1 MNTENTLFPWGFA
14 RLQQFL
20 SSHNVTPVKQL
31 PNWLNHYFSH
41 NQLVPRRKRNDKGH
55 VYLIGAGPG
64 DAELLT
70 LKAHRLIQQA
80 DVVMYDW
87 LVNPDIIKMI
97 PRHVERVFV
106 GKKCGRHS
114 MQQADI
120 CQLMVEVALTGKNI
134 VRLKGGDPAIFAR
147 AAEEC
152 EMLAKH
158 HIDFAIVPGITA
170 ASGASAYAG
179 IPLTHRECAQSVRFI
194 TAHLSSEKSAT
205 GELSS
210 EKSATGELSSEESA
224 TGELSSEKS
233 ATGELSSEKS
243 ATGELSSEESAT
255 GELSS
260 EKSATGE
267 LKSPTGEPN
276 WQALVAGA
284 RASQSSNKGETLVF
298 YMGLKRIDIIMQ
310 RLTTH
315 GLMASTPVAVI
326 DQATTAQQQVC
337 IGTLENIA
345 QRVLERNF
353 QGPAVTIVG
362 EVVNKRHDVN
372 LSLLSPSAHELSVNT

>member
-1 MNTENTLFPWGFA
+1 MNTENTLLPSVLQ

-20 SSHNVTPVKQL
+20 SSHNAKTTHQL
-31 PNWLNHYFSH
+31 PNWLKHYFTN
-41 NQLVPRRKRNDKGH
+41 NQFVQRNKRGDKGH

-97 PRHVERVFV
+97 PSHVERVFV

-120 CQLMVEVALTGKNI
+120 CQLMIQVALTGKNI

-152 EMLAKH
+152 DILAKH
-158 HIDFAIVPGITA
+158 HINFAIVPGITA

-194 TAHLSSEKSAT
+194 TAHLKSAT
-205 GELSS
+205 D
-210 EKSATGELSSEESA
+210 
-224 TGELSSEKS
+224 
-233 ATGELSSEKS
+233 
-243 ATGELSSEESAT
+243 
-255 GELSS
+255 
-260 EKSATGE
+260 
-267 LKSPTGEPN
+267 EPN

-284 RASQSSNKGETLVF
+284 SASHGETLVF
-298 YMGLKRIDIIMQ
+298 YMGLKRIETIMQ
-310 RLTTH
+310 RLETH
-315 GLMASTPVAVI
+315 GLAVNTPVAVV
-326 DQATTAQQQVC
+326 DQACTQQQVC

-345 QRVLERNF
+345 KRVTERNF

-362 EVVNKRHDVN
+362 EVVNKRHKVN
-372 LSLLSPSAHELSVNT
+372 LSLLSPSVSAHA

>member
-1 MNTENTLFPWGFA
+1 MNTENTLLPSVLQ

-20 SSHNVTPVKQL
+20 SSHNPNPLDQL
-31 PNWLNHYFSH
+31 PNWLKHYFTN
-41 NQLVPRRKRNDKGH
+41 NQFVQRNKRGDKGH

-97 PRHVERVFV
+97 PSHVERVFV

-120 CQLMVEVALTGKNI
+120 CQLMIQVALTGKNI

-152 EMLAKH
+152 DILAKH
-158 HIDFAIVPGITA
+158 HINFAIVPGITA

-194 TAHLSSEKSAT
+194 TAHLKSAT
-205 GELSS
+205 D
-210 EKSATGELSSEESA
+210 
-224 TGELSSEKS
+224 
-233 ATGELSSEKS
+233 
-243 ATGELSSEESAT
+243 
-255 GELSS
+255 
-260 EKSATGE
+260 
-267 LKSPTGEPN
+267 EPN

-284 RASQSSNKGETLVF
+284 SASHGETLVF
-298 YMGLKRIDIIMQ
+298 YMGLKRIETIMQ
-310 RLTTH
+310 RLETH
-315 GLMASTPVAVI
+315 GLAVNTPVAVV
-326 DQATTAQQQVC
+326 DQASTPQQQVC

-345 QRVLERNF
+345 KRVTERNF

-362 EVVNKRHDVN
+362 EVVNKRHKVN
-372 LSLLSPSAHELSVNT
+372 LSLLSPSVSAHA

>member
-1 MNTENTLFPWGFA
+1 MNTENTLLPWGLA

-20 SSHNVTPVKQL
+20 SSHNLNPINQL
-31 PNWLNHYFSH
+31 PNRLNRYFSN
-41 NQLVPRRKRNDKGH
+41 NQLLQRRQRADKGH

-114 MQQADI
+114 MQQTDI
-120 CQLMVEVALTGKNI
+120 CQLMVEVALTGNNI

-152 EMLAKH
+152 DVLAKH
-158 HIDFAIVPGITA
+158 QIDFAIVPGITA

-179 IPLTHRECAQSVRFI
+179 IPLTHRDCAQSVRFI
-194 TAHLSSEKSAT
+194 TAHLKSAT
-205 GELSS
+205 D
-210 EKSATGELSSEESA
+210 
-224 TGELSSEKS
+224 
-233 ATGELSSEKS
+233 
-243 ATGELSSEESAT
+243 
-255 GELSS
+255 
-260 EKSATGE
+260 
-267 LKSPTGEPN
+267 EPN

-284 RASQSSNKGETLVF
+284 SASHGETLVF
-298 YMGLKRIDIIMQ
+298 YMGLKRIETIMQ
-310 RLTTH
+310 RLETH
-315 GLMASTPVAVI
+315 GLAANTPVAVV
-326 DQATTAQQQVC
+326 DQASTAQQQVC
-337 IGTLENIA
+337 IGALGNIA
-345 QRVLERNF
+345 KLVTERNF

-362 EVVNKRHDVN
+362 EVVNKRHQVN
-372 LSLLSPSAHELSVNT
+372 LSLLSKSLTELSVEA

>member
-1 MNTENTLFPWGFA
+1 MNNEITILPWGLG
-14 RLQQFL
+14 RIQQFL
-20 SSHNVTPVKQL
+20 SSHNENSLNQL
-31 PNWLNHYFSH
+31 PNWLNDYFSN
-41 NQLVPRRKRNDKGH
+41 NQFSQRRKRTEKGH

-152 EMLAKH
+152 DILTQH
-158 HIDFAIVPGITA
+158 QIDFAIVPGITA

-194 TAHLSSEKSAT
+194 TAHLKSV
-205 GELSS
+205 
-210 EKSATGELSSEESA
+210 
-224 TGELSSEKS
+224 
-233 ATGELSSEKS
+233 
-243 ATGELSSEESAT
+243 
-255 GELSS
+255 
-260 EKSATGE
+260 KSATGE
-267 LKSPTGEPN
+267 LKSSTDEPN

-284 RASQSSNKGETLVF
+284 NASSSSSNRETLVF

-310 RLTTH
+310 RLETH
-315 GLMASTPVAVI
+315 GLRPSTPVAVI
-326 DQATTAQQQVC
+326 DQASTAQQKVC

-345 QRVLERNF
+345 QRVTEKNF

-362 EVVNKRHDVN
+362 EVVNKRHKVN
-372 LSLLSPSAHELSVNT
+372 LSLLSQSVNELSENA

>member
-41 NQLVPRRKRNDKGH
+41 NKLVPRRKRNDKGH

-152 EMLAKH
+152 DVLAKH

-194 TAHLSSEKSAT
+194 TAHLKSFIGELKSEKST
-205 GELSS
+205 V
-210 EKSATGELSSEESA
+210 
-224 TGELSSEKS
+224 
-233 ATGELSSEKS
+233 
-243 ATGELSSEESAT
+243 
-255 GELSS
+255 
-260 EKSATGE
+260 GE
-267 LKSPTGEPN
+267 LKSPTDEPN

-284 RASQSSNKGETLVF
+284 RASQSTNKGETLVF

-372 LSLLSPSAHELSVNT
+372 LSLLSPSANELSVNTE

>member
-1 MNTENTLFPWGFA
+1 MNTENALLPWGLT

-20 SSHNVTPVKQL
+20 SSHNVNPLNQL
-31 PNWLNHYFSH
+31 PHWLNDYFSK
-41 NQLVPRRKRNDKGH
+41 NYFSQRRKRADKGH

-120 CQLMVEVALTGKNI
+120 CQLMVEVALTGKKI

-152 EMLAKH
+152 DILAQH

-194 TAHLSSEKSAT
+194 TAHLKSVKSVKSAT
-205 GELSS
+205 GELISS
-210 EKSATGELSSEESA
+210 TD
-224 TGELSSEKS
+224 
-233 ATGELSSEKS
+233 
-243 ATGELSSEESAT
+243 
-255 GELSS
+255 
-260 EKSATGE
+260 
-267 LKSPTGEPN
+267 EPD

-284 RASQSSNKGETLVF
+284 NATVSSSNRETLVF
-298 YMGLKRIDIIMQ
+298 YMGLKRIETIMQ
-310 RLTTH
+310 RLETH
-315 GLMASTPVAVI
+315 GLPVNTPVAVI
-326 DQATTAQQQVC
+326 DQASTAQQKVC
-337 IGTLENIA
+337 IGTLQNIA
-345 QRVLERNF
+345 QRVIEQNF

-362 EVVNKRHDVN
+362 EVVNKRHKVN
-372 LSLLSPSAHELSVNT
+372 LFLLSQSVNELSDNA

>member
-1 MNTENTLFPWGFA
+1 MNTENTLLPSVLQ

-20 SSHNVTPVKQL
+20 SSHNPNPLNQL
-31 PNWLNHYFSH
+31 PNWLKHYFTN
-41 NQLVPRRKRNDKGH
+41 NQFVQRNKRGDKGH

-97 PRHVERVFV
+97 PSHVERVFV

-120 CQLMVEVALTGKNI
+120 CQLMIQVALTGKNI

-152 EMLAKH
+152 DILAKH
-158 HIDFAIVPGITA
+158 HINFAIVPGITA

-179 IPLTHRECAQSVRFI
+179 IPLTHRDCAQSVRFI
-194 TAHLSSEKSAT
+194 TAHLKSAT
-205 GELSS
+205 D
-210 EKSATGELSSEESA
+210 
-224 TGELSSEKS
+224 
-233 ATGELSSEKS
+233 
-243 ATGELSSEESAT
+243 
-255 GELSS
+255 
-260 EKSATGE
+260 
-267 LKSPTGEPN
+267 EPN

-284 RASQSSNKGETLVF
+284 SASHGETLVF
-298 YMGLKRIDIIMQ
+298 YMGLKRIETIMQ
-310 RLTTH
+310 RLESH
-315 GLMASTPVAVI
+315 GLPCNTPVSVI
-326 DQATTAQQQVC
+326 DQASTPQQQVC

-345 QRVLERNF
+345 KRVTERNF

-362 EVVNKRHDVN
+362 EVVNKRHRVN
-372 LSLLSPSAHELSVNT
+372 LSLLSPSVSAHA

>member
-20 SSHNVTPVKQL
+20 SSHNVTPLKQL
-31 PNWLNHYFSH
+31 PNWLNNYFSH
-41 NQLVPRRKRNDKGH
+41 HQLVPRRKRDAKGH

-152 EMLAKH
+152 DILAKH
-158 HIDFAIVPGITA
+158 RIDFAIVPGITA

-194 TAHLSSEKSAT
+194 TAHL
-205 GELSS
+205 
-210 EKSATGELSSEESA
+210 
-224 TGELSSEKS
+224 
-233 ATGELSSEKS
+233 
-243 ATGELSSEESAT
+243 
-255 GELSS
+255 
-260 EKSATGE
+260 KSATGE
-267 LKSPTGEPN
+267 LKPTTDEPN
-276 WQALVAGA
+276 WQSLVAGA
-284 RASQSSNKGETLVF
+284 SDSQSTNKGETLVF
-298 YMGLKRIDIIMQ
+298 YMGLKRIDTIMQ

-315 GLMASTPVAVI
+315 GLAASTPVAVI

-372 LSLLSPSAHELSVNT
+372 VSLLSPSANELSVHT

>member
-1 MNTENTLFPWGFA
+1 MNTENTLVPWGLT

-20 SSHNVTPVKQL
+20 SSHKVNPLNQL
-31 PNWLNHYFSH
+31 PNWLNDYFSKS
-41 NQLVPRRKRNDKGH
+41 QVYQRRKRAEKGH

-97 PRHVERVFV
+97 PRHIERVFV

-152 EMLAKH
+152 DILTQH
-158 HIDFAIVPGITA
+158 QIDFAIVPGITA

-194 TAHLSSEKSAT
+194 TAHLKSVKSASGKLT
-205 GELSS
+205 SS
-210 EKSATGELSSEESA
+210 TD
-224 TGELSSEKS
+224 
-233 ATGELSSEKS
+233 
-243 ATGELSSEESAT
+243 
-255 GELSS
+255 
-260 EKSATGE
+260 
-267 LKSPTGEPN
+267 EPN

-284 RASQSSNKGETLVF
+284 NASPLSSNRETLVF
-298 YMGLKRIDIIMQ
+298 YMGLKRIDTIMQ
-310 RLTTH
+310 RLETH
-315 GLMASTPVAVI
+315 GLPASTPVAVI
-326 DQATTAQQQVC
+326 DQASTAQQKVC

-345 QRVLERNF
+345 QRVTEQHF

-362 EVVNKRHDVN
+362 EVVNKRHKVN
-372 LSLLSPSAHELSVNT
+372 LSLLSQSINELSANA

>member
-1 MNTENTLFPWGFA
+1 MNTENALLPWGLT

-20 SSHNVTPVKQL
+20 SSHNLNPLNQL
-31 PNWLNHYFSH
+31 PYWLNSYFNKNNFS
-41 NQLVPRRKRNDKGH
+41 QRRKRADKGH

-97 PRHVERVFV
+97 PRHVKRVFV

-152 EMLAKH
+152 DMLAQH
-158 HIDFAIVPGITA
+158 QIDFAIVPGITA

-194 TAHLSSEKSAT
+194 TAHLKSVKSAT
-205 GELSS
+205 GELNSS
-210 EKSATGELSSEESA
+210 IEE
-224 TGELSSEKS
+224 
-233 ATGELSSEKS
+233 
-243 ATGELSSEESAT
+243 
-255 GELSS
+255 
-260 EKSATGE
+260 
-267 LKSPTGEPN
+267 PD

-284 RASQSSNKGETLVF
+284 NASACSNNRETLVF

-310 RLTTH
+310 RLRTH
-315 GLMASTPVAVI
+315 GLPESTPVAVI
-326 DQATTAQQQVC
+326 DQASTAQQKVC
-337 IGTLENIA
+337 IGTVKNIA
-345 QRVLERNF
+345 QRVTEQNF

-362 EVVNKRHDVN
+362 EVVNRRHKVN
-372 LSLLSPSAHELSVNT
+372 LSLLSQSINGVSEKA

>member
-1 MNTENTLFPWGFA
+1 MSTEKALLSWSLTGL
-14 RLQQFL
+14 LHFL
-20 SSHNVTPVKQL
+20 SNHNVNPSNAL
-31 PNWLNHYFSH
+31 PNWLNRYVTHKSRVQY
-41 NQLVPRRKRNDKGH
+41 PKRADKGH

-80 DVVMYDW
+80 DVVMFDW

-97 PRHVERVFV
+97 PSHVERVFV
-106 GKKCGRHS
+106 GKKCGQHS

-152 EMLAKH
+152 DILAKH

-194 TAHLSSEKSAT
+194 TAHLKSAT
-205 GELSS
+205 E
-210 EKSATGELSSEESA
+210 
-224 TGELSSEKS
+224 
-233 ATGELSSEKS
+233 
-243 ATGELSSEESAT
+243 
-255 GELSS
+255 
-260 EKSATGE
+260 
-267 LKSPTGEPN
+267 EPN

-284 RASQSSNKGETLVF
+284 SGSPSSSSGETLVF
-298 YMGLKRIDIIMQ
+298 YMGLKRIGTIMQ
-310 RLTTH
+310 RLETH
-315 GLMASTPVAVI
+315 GLKASTPVAVI
-326 DQATTAQQQVC
+326 DQASTAQQQVC

-345 QRVLERNF
+345 QRVAEQNF

-362 EVVNKRHDVN
+362 EVVNKRHKVN
-372 LSLLSPSAHELSVNT
+372 LSLLSQSTADLSVTA

>member
-1 MNTENTLFPWGFA
+1 LT

-20 SSHNVTPVKQL
+20 TSHNLNPINQL
-31 PNWLNHYFSH
+31 PNWLNHYFSSNKIGQRH
-41 NQLVPRRKRNDKGH
+41 KRADKGH

-87 LVNPDIIKMI
+87 LVNPDIINMI

-114 MQQADI
+114 MHQSDI
-120 CQLMVEVALTGKNI
+120 CKLMVEVALSGKNI

-152 EMLAKH
+152 DVLAQH
-158 HIDFAIVPGITA
+158 QIDFAIVPGITA

-179 IPLTHRECAQSVRFI
+179 IPLTHRDCAQSVRFI
-194 TAHLSSEKSAT
+194 TAHLKSA
-205 GELSS
+205 SD
-210 EKSATGELSSEESA
+210 
-224 TGELSSEKS
+224 
-233 ATGELSSEKS
+233 
-243 ATGELSSEESAT
+243 
-255 GELSS
+255 
-260 EKSATGE
+260 
-267 LKSPTGEPN
+267 EPN

-284 RASQSSNKGETLVF
+284 TASHGETLVF
-298 YMGLKRIDIIMQ
+298 YMGLKRTQTIMQ
-310 RLTTH
+310 RLNTH
-315 GLMASTPVAVI
+315 GLSSSTPVAVI
-326 DQATTAQQQVC
+326 DQASTSQQQVC
-337 IGTLENIA
+337 IGTLDTIA
-345 QRVLERNF
+345 KLVAERNF

-362 EVVNKRHDVN
+362 EVVNKRHKVN
-372 LSLLSPSAHELSVNT
+372 LFLLSPSVNRQDVSA

>member
-1 MNTENTLFPWGFA
+1 MNIENTLLPRGFA
-14 RLQQFL
+14 RLQQFFTRHHL
-20 SSHNVTPVKQL
+20 NPINQL
-31 PNWLNHYFSH
+31 PHWLNHYLS
-41 NQLVPRRKRNDKGH
+41 NNKTIQRRKRADKGH

-97 PRHVERVFV
+97 PSHVERVFV

-152 EMLAKH
+152 DILAKH

-179 IPLTHRECAQSVRFI
+179 IPLTHRDCAQSVRFI
-194 TAHLSSEKSAT
+194 TAHLKSI
-205 GELSS
+205 
-210 EKSATGELSSEESA
+210 
-224 TGELSSEKS
+224 
-233 ATGELSSEKS
+233 
-243 ATGELSSEESAT
+243 
-255 GELSS
+255 
-260 EKSATGE
+260 KSATGE
-267 LKSPTGEPN
+267 LKSATDEPN
-276 WQALVAGA
+276 WPALVAGA
-284 RASQSSNKGETLVF
+284 SASPSSSHGETLVF
-298 YMGLKRIDIIMQ
+298 YMGLKRIDTIMQ
-310 RLTTH
+310 RLKTH
-315 GLMASTPVAVI
+315 GLSVNTPVAVI
-326 DQATTAQQQVC
+326 DQASTAQQQVC
-337 IGTLENIA
+337 IGTLDNIA
-345 QRVLERNF
+345 KRVIERNF

-362 EVVNKRHDVN
+362 EVVNKRHAVN
-372 LSLLSPSAHELSVNT
+372 LSLLAQSPKSTHPETQQSVSV

>member
-1 MNTENTLFPWGFA
+1 MNIENTLLPRGLA
-14 RLQQFL
+14 RLQQFFSGHHL
-20 SSHNVTPVKQL
+20 NPINQL
-31 PNWLNHYFSH
+31 PHWLNHFLSS
-41 NQLVPRRKRNDKGH
+41 NKILQRSKRTDKGH

-97 PRHVERVFV
+97 PHHVERVFV

-152 EMLAKH
+152 DVLAKH

-179 IPLTHRECAQSVRFI
+179 IPLTHRDCAQSVRFI
-194 TAHLSSEKSAT
+194 TAHLKSVKSAT
-205 GELSS
+205 GQL
-210 EKSATGELSSEESA
+210 KSATD
-224 TGELSSEKS
+224 
-233 ATGELSSEKS
+233 
-243 ATGELSSEESAT
+243 
-255 GELSS
+255 
-260 EKSATGE
+260 
-267 LKSPTGEPN
+267 EPN
-276 WQALVAGA
+276 WQALVTGA
-284 RASQSSNKGETLVF
+284 SASSSYSHGETLVF
-298 YMGLKRIDIIMQ
+298 YMGLKRIDTIMQ
-310 RLTTH
+310 RLETH
-315 GLMASTPVAVI
+315 GLSANTPVAVI
-326 DQATTAQQQVC
+326 DQASTAQQQVC
-337 IGTLENIA
+337 IGTLDNIA
-345 QRVLERNF
+345 KRVTERNF

-362 EVVNKRHDVN
+362 EVVNKRHAVN
-372 LSLLSPSAHELSVNT
+372 LSLLSQSISAHA

>member
-1 MNTENTLFPWGFA
+1 MNTENTLLPFGLGRLNLG
-14 RLQQFL
+14 RLQQFF
-20 SSHNVTPVKQL
+20 SNHNANPINRL
-31 PNWLNHYFSH
+31 PNWLKHYFTD
-41 NQLVPRRKRNDKGH
+41 NQFMQRNKSTDKGH

-87 LVNPDIIKMI
+87 LVNPDIINMI
-97 PRHVERVFV
+97 PKHAERVFV

-120 CQLMVEVALTGKNI
+120 CELMVEVALTGKNI

-152 EMLAKH
+152 DILAKYN
-158 HIDFAIVPGITA
+158 IDFAIVPGITA

-194 TAHLSSEKSAT
+194 TAHLKSA
-205 GELSS
+205 SD
-210 EKSATGELSSEESA
+210 
-224 TGELSSEKS
+224 
-233 ATGELSSEKS
+233 
-243 ATGELSSEESAT
+243 
-255 GELSS
+255 
-260 EKSATGE
+260 
-267 LKSPTGEPN
+267 EPN
-276 WQALVAGA
+276 WQGLVAGA
-284 RASQSSNKGETLVF
+284 SESHGETLVF
-298 YMGLKRIDIIMQ
+298 YMGLKRIETIMQ
-310 RLTTH
+310 RLETH
-315 GLMASTPVAVI
+315 GLPANTPVAVI
-326 DQATTAQQQVC
+326 DQASTAQQQVC

-345 QRVLERNF
+345 QRVTEKNF

-362 EVVNKRHDVN
+362 EVVNKGHKVN
-372 LSLLSPSAHELSVNT
+372 LSLLSQSVNQQTANA

>member
-1 MNTENTLFPWGFA
+1 MNIENTLLPRGFA
-14 RLQQFL
+14 RLQQFFTRHQL
-20 SSHNVTPVKQL
+20 NPINQL
-31 PNWLNHYFSH
+31 PNWLNHYFTNTH
-41 NQLVPRRKRNDKGH
+41 VVQRNKSTDKGH

-152 EMLAKH
+152 DVLAKH

-179 IPLTHRECAQSVRFI
+179 IPLTHRDCAQSVRFI
-194 TAHLSSEKSAT
+194 TAHLKSVKSAT
-205 GELSS
+205 GVLKSV
-210 EKSATGELSSEESA
+210 KSATGIL
-224 TGELSSEKS
+224 KS
-233 ATGELSSEKS
+233 ATD
-243 ATGELSSEESAT
+243 
-255 GELSS
+255 
-260 EKSATGE
+260 
-267 LKSPTGEPN
+267 EPN

-284 RASQSSNKGETLVF
+284 SASLSSSNSETLVF
-298 YMGLKRIDIIMQ
+298 YMGLKRIDTIMQ
-310 RLTTH
+310 RLETH
-315 GLMASTPVAVI
+315 GLSANTPVAVI
-326 DQATTAQQQVC
+326 DQASTAQQQVC
-337 IGTLENIA
+337 IGTVDNIA
-345 QRVLERNF
+345 KRVTERNF

-362 EVVNKRHDVN
+362 EVVNKRHQVN
-372 LSLLSPSAHELSVNT
+372 VDLLAQTPLSTLSPQTVTQQTVRA

>member
-1 MNTENTLFPWGFA
+1 MIVEKSVMPWGLG

-20 SSHNVTPVKQL
+20 SGHDVNPADQL
-31 PNWLNHYFSH
+31 PKWFNHYFT
-41 NQLVPRRKRNDKGH
+41 NKQFVKQGKRADKGH

-80 DVVMYDW
+80 DVVMFDW
-87 LVNPDIIKMI
+87 LVNPDIINMI
-97 PRHVERVFV
+97 PSHVERVFV
-106 GKKCGRHS
+106 GKKCGQHS

-152 EMLAKH
+152 DILAKH
-158 HIDFAIVPGITA
+158 QIDFAIVPGITA

-194 TAHLSSEKSAT
+194 TAHLKSAT
-205 GELSS
+205 D
-210 EKSATGELSSEESA
+210 
-224 TGELSSEKS
+224 
-233 ATGELSSEKS
+233 
-243 ATGELSSEESAT
+243 
-255 GELSS
+255 
-260 EKSATGE
+260 
-267 LKSPTGEPN
+267 EPN

-284 RASQSSNKGETLVF
+284 SASHGETLVF
-298 YMGLKRIDIIMQ
+298 YMGLKRIATIMQ
-310 RLTTH
+310 RLETH
-315 GLMASTPVAVI
+315 GLAVSTPVAVI
-326 DQATTAQQQVC
+326 DQASTSQQQVC
-337 IGTLENIA
+337 IGTLQNIA
-345 QRVLERNF
+345 QRVTEQNF

-362 EVVNKRHDVN
+362 EVVNKRHKVN
-372 LSLLSPSAHELSVNT
+372 LSLLSESANELAATG

>member
-1 MNTENTLFPWGFA
+1 MNTENTLLPSVLQ

-20 SSHNVTPVKQL
+20 SSHNANPLNQL
-31 PNWLNHYFSH
+31 PNWLKHYFTK
-41 NQLVPRRKRNDKGH
+41 NQFVQRNKRGDKGH

-97 PRHVERVFV
+97 PSHVERVFV

-120 CQLMVEVALTGKNI
+120 CQLMIQVALTGKNI

-152 EMLAKH
+152 DILAKH
-158 HIDFAIVPGITA
+158 HINFAIVPGITA

-179 IPLTHRECAQSVRFI
+179 IPLTHRDCAQSVRFI
-194 TAHLSSEKSAT
+194 TAHLKSAT
-205 GELSS
+205 D
-210 EKSATGELSSEESA
+210 
-224 TGELSSEKS
+224 
-233 ATGELSSEKS
+233 
-243 ATGELSSEESAT
+243 
-255 GELSS
+255 
-260 EKSATGE
+260 
-267 LKSPTGEPN
+267 EPN

-284 RASQSSNKGETLVF
+284 SASHGETLVF
-298 YMGLKRIDIIMQ
+298 YMGLKRIETIMQ
-310 RLTTH
+310 RLETH
-315 GLMASTPVAVI
+315 GLAVNTPVAVV
-326 DQATTAQQQVC
+326 DQASTPQQQVC

-345 QRVLERNF
+345 KRVTERNF

-362 EVVNKRHDVN
+362 EVVNKRHRVN
-372 LSLLSPSAHELSVNT
+372 LSLLSPSVSAHA

>member
-1 MNTENTLFPWGFA
+1 MNTENTLLPLGFA
-14 RLQQFL
+14 RLQQFFSSHHLNPFIQLPHRLNHFL
-20 SSHNVTPVKQL
+20 SSNKIVQRSQGA
-31 PNWLNHYFSH
+31 N
-41 NQLVPRRKRNDKGH
+41 KGH
-55 VYLIGAGPG
+55 VHLIGAGPG

-97 PRHVERVFV
+97 PSHVERIFV

-120 CQLMVEVALTGKNI
+120 CQLLVEVALTGKNV

-152 EMLAKH
+152 DILAKH

-179 IPLTHRECAQSVRFI
+179 IPLTHRDCAQSVRFI
-194 TAHLSSEKSAT
+194 TAHLKSAT
-205 GELSS
+205 D
-210 EKSATGELSSEESA
+210 
-224 TGELSSEKS
+224 
-233 ATGELSSEKS
+233 
-243 ATGELSSEESAT
+243 
-255 GELSS
+255 
-260 EKSATGE
+260 
-267 LKSPTGEPN
+267 EPN

-284 RASQSSNKGETLVF
+284 SASHGETLVF
-298 YMGLKRIDIIMQ
+298 YMGLKRIETIMQ
-310 RLTTH
+310 RLETH
-315 GLMASTPVAVI
+315 GLAVNTPVAVV
-326 DQATTAQQQVC
+326 DQASTPQQQVC

-345 QRVLERNF
+345 KRVTERNF

-362 EVVNKRHDVN
+362 EVVNKRHRVN
-372 LSLLSPSAHELSVNT
+372 LSLLSPSVRAHA

>member
-205 GELSS
+205 GEL
-210 EKSATGELSSEESA
+210 
-224 TGELSSEKS
+224 
-233 ATGELSSEKS
+233 
-243 ATGELSSEESAT
+243 
-255 GELSS
+255 
-260 EKSATGE
+260 
-267 LKSPTGEPN
+267 KSPTGEPN

>member
-1 MNTENTLFPWGFA
+1 MNTENTFLPSGFGRLRLG

-20 SSHNVTPVKQL
+20 SNHNANPINQL
-31 PNWLNHYFSH
+31 PNWLKHYFTN
-41 NQLVPRRKRNDKGH
+41 NQLVHRPKRADKGH

-97 PRHVERVFV
+97 PSHVERVFV

-120 CQLMVEVALTGKNI
+120 CQLMVEVALAGKNI

-152 EMLAKH
+152 DILAKH
-158 HIDFAIVPGITA
+158 NIDFAIVPGITA

-194 TAHLSSEKSAT
+194 TAHLKSVKSAS
-205 GELSS
+205 GELN
-210 EKSATGELSSEESA
+210 SA
-224 TGELSSEKS
+224 KD
-233 ATGELSSEKS
+233 
-243 ATGELSSEESAT
+243 
-255 GELSS
+255 
-260 EKSATGE
+260 
-267 LKSPTGEPN
+267 EPN
-276 WQALVAGA
+276 WKALVAGA
-284 RASQSSNKGETLVF
+284 NASHSATNGETLVF
-298 YMGLKRIDIIMQ
+298 YMGLKRIETIMQ
-310 RLTTH
+310 RLEAH
-315 GLMASTPVAVI
+315 GLSASTPVAVI
-326 DQATTAQQQVC
+326 DQASTAQQQVC
-337 IGTLENIA
+337 IGRLDNIA
-345 QRVLERNF
+345 QRVTERNF

-362 EVVNKRHDVN
+362 EVVNKRHEVN
-372 LSLLSPSAHELSVNT
+372 LSLLAQSVNELSPTG

>member
-1 MNTENTLFPWGFA
+1 MNTENTLLPWGFA
-14 RLQQFL
+14 RLQQFF
-20 SSHNVTPVKQL
+20 SSHSANPTNQL
-31 PNWLNHYFSH
+31 SNWLTSYFT
-41 NQLVPRRKRNDKGH
+41 NTPMVQRRKRADKGH
-55 VYLIGAGPG
+55 VNLIGAGPG

-97 PRHVERVFV
+97 PSHVERVFV

-152 EMLAKH
+152 EILAQH
-158 HIDFAIVPGITA
+158 QIDFAIVPGITA

-194 TAHLSSEKSAT
+194 TAHLKSVKSA
-205 GELSS
+205 S
-210 EKSATGELSSEESA
+210 
-224 TGELSSEKS
+224 
-233 ATGELSSEKS
+233 
-243 ATGELSSEESAT
+243 
-255 GELSS
+255 
-260 EKSATGE
+260 GE
-267 LKSPTGEPN
+267 LKSATDEPN

-284 RASQSSNKGETLVF
+284 SASPTSSSRETLVF
-298 YMGLKRIDIIMQ
+298 YMGLKRIETIMQ
-310 RLTTH
+310 RLGTN
-315 GLMASTPVAVI
+315 GLAASTPVAVI

-345 QRVLERNF
+345 QRVTQRNF

-362 EVVNKRHDVN
+362 EVVNKRHKVN
-372 LSLLSPSAHELSVNT
+372 LSLLSKSTNELSVNA

>member
-1 MNTENTLFPWGFA
+1 MNIENTLLPRGFA
-14 RLQQFL
+14 RLQQFFSDHHL
-20 SSHNVTPVKQL
+20 NPINQL
-31 PNWLNHYFSH
+31 PHWLNHFLSS
-41 NQLVPRRKRNDKGH
+41 NKILQRSKRADKGH

-97 PRHVERVFV
+97 PPHVERVFV

-152 EMLAKH
+152 DVLAKH

-179 IPLTHRECAQSVRFI
+179 IPLTHRDCAQSVRFI
-194 TAHLSSEKSAT
+194 TAHLKSV
-205 GELSS
+205 
-210 EKSATGELSSEESA
+210 
-224 TGELSSEKS
+224 
-233 ATGELSSEKS
+233 
-243 ATGELSSEESAT
+243 
-255 GELSS
+255 
-260 EKSATGE
+260 KSATGE
-267 LKSPTGEPN
+267 LKSATDEPN
-276 WQALVAGA
+276 WQALVTGA
-284 RASQSSNKGETLVF
+284 SASSSYSHGETLVF
-298 YMGLKRIDIIMQ
+298 YMGLKRIDTIMQ
-310 RLTTH
+310 RLETH
-315 GLMASTPVAVI
+315 GLSANTPVAVI
-326 DQATTAQQQVC
+326 DQASTAQQQVC
-337 IGTLENIA
+337 IGTLDNIA
-345 QRVLERNF
+345 KRVTERNF

-362 EVVNKRHDVN
+362 EVVNKRHAVN
-372 LSLLSPSAHELSVNT
+372 LSLLSHSISAHA

>member
-1 MNTENTLFPWGFA
+1 
-14 RLQQFL
+14 
-20 SSHNVTPVKQL
+20 
-31 PNWLNHYFSH
+31 
-41 NQLVPRRKRNDKGH
+41 
-55 VYLIGAGPG
+55 
-64 DAELLT
+64 
-70 LKAHRLIQQA
+70 
-80 DVVMYDW
+80 MYDW

-152 EMLAKH
+152 DILAQH

-194 TAHLSSEKSAT
+194 TAHLKSVKSVKSAT
-205 GELSS
+205 GELISS
-210 EKSATGELSSEESA
+210 TD
-224 TGELSSEKS
+224 
-233 ATGELSSEKS
+233 
-243 ATGELSSEESAT
+243 
-255 GELSS
+255 
-260 EKSATGE
+260 
-267 LKSPTGEPN
+267 EPD

-284 RASQSSNKGETLVF
+284 NATVSSSNRETLVF
-298 YMGLKRIDIIMQ
+298 YMGLKRIETIMQ
-310 RLTTH
+310 RLETH
-315 GLMASTPVAVI
+315 GLPVNTPVAVI
-326 DQATTAQQQVC
+326 DQASTAQQKVC
-337 IGTLENIA
+337 IGTLQNIA
-345 QRVLERNF
+345 QRVIEQNF

-362 EVVNKRHDVN
+362 EVVNKRHKVN
-372 LSLLSPSAHELSVNT
+372 LFLLSQSVNELSDNA